1 MLKSEAK
8 EIARNIL
15 QDLIAQAGY
24 KLYESEDY
32 VDYSEEEKDLIN
44 QYLKQE
50 GSRACKTIKREFYT
64 M

>member
-15 QDLIAQAGY
+15 QDSIAQAGY
-24 KLYESEDY
+24 KLYEGEDYENYSED
-32 VDYSEEEKDLIN
+32 EKDLIN

-50 GSRACKTIKREFYT
+50 GARACKVLKREFYT

>member
-1 MLKSEAK
+1 MRKSEAK

-15 QDLIAQAGY
+15 QDLIALAGY
-24 KLYESEDY
+24 KLYEGEEYENYSED
-32 VDYSEEEKDLIN
+32 EKDLIN
-44 QYLKQE
+44 QYLKRE

>member
-1 MLKSEAK
+1 MRKGEAK

-24 KLYESEDY
+24 KLYEAEEYEDY
-32 VDYSEEEKDLIN
+32 SKDEKDLIN
-44 QYLKQE
+44 QYLKRE

>member
-15 QDLIAQAGY
+15 QDSIAQAGY
-24 KLYESEDY
+24 KLYEDEDYEYYSED
-32 VDYSEEEKDLIN
+32 EKNLIN
-44 QYLKQE
+44 QYLKRE
-50 GSRACKTIKREFYT
+50 GSRACKAIKREFYT